1 MPMRLRALLR
11 SSLRALGVALF
22 AGAGS
27 YASPAAF
34 SDGFVAAISS
44 SAALSLLGVLAGAA
58 LPRRRAARSVTIAP
72 ALEAEG

>member
-1 MPMRLRALLR
+1 MRLRALLP
-11 SSLRALGVALF
+11 SSLLALGAALF

-44 SAALSLLGVLAGAA
+44 SAALSLLGALAGAA
-58 LPRRRAARSVTIAP
+58 LPARRAAGSVTVAP
-72 ALEAEG
+72 VLEGER